1 MKIKLLFS
9 ILIFSII
16 IFIPLYSEAGTT
28 VTLTPDPLIP
38 APFIGTE
45 LSDAEAE
52 FEQFV
57 DGFFTE
63 NEEVIPSAFAMVN
76 TLGYPNGKSAIKQF
90 PHFEFG
96 VAVGAGILELNRS
109 DDFSEENPTIPFGGI
124 NGAFHIGTGIT
135 ERLDVTVKFFSLSWF
150 YKVDESFD
158 DESEDVSY
166 KVTVKDTD
174 IYSVGAKFR
183 YNLLPSITLIPI
195 LFTFGGVSLNLGFD
209 YMNGETKTILEMQ
222 DTEDIEISGWTVPAK
237 ATYTNE
243 GKIEWSFFSVTP
255 EILVYLDLLYFISLY
270 TGPSVSLNYGS
281 FDFTMD
287 GSGNIVSDSAVGP
300 FTAGTDI
307 ADIDVAIAY
316 SMTPYAMIPK
326 WTVGL
331 EFNLW
336 VLKLQA
342 EVTSILSS
350 PNDSV
355 MGQVGVRM
363 QF

>member
-1 MKIKLLFS
+1 MKIKVLFS
-9 ILIFSII
+9 LLIFSII
-16 IFIPLYSEAGTT
+16 LFLPLYSEAGTD
-28 VTLTPDPLIP
+28 VTITP
-38 APFIGTE
+38 AGGFTFIE
-45 LSDAEAE
+45 ISDAEDD

-63 NEEVIPSAFAMVN
+63 NEEVIPSALAMVN

-96 VAVGAGILELNRS
+96 VAVGAGILEMNRS
-109 DDFSEENPTIPFGGI
+109 DDFSEEKPTIPFGGI

-135 ERLDVTVKFFSLSWF
+135 ERLDVTVKFFSLGWF
-150 YKVDESFD
+150 YRVDESFD

-166 KVTVKDTD
+166 KVTVRDTEV
-174 IYSVGAKFR
+174 YSVGAKFR

-222 DTEDIEISGWTVPAK
+222 DAEDVEIAGAGLISAT

-270 TGPSVSLNYGS
+270 TGPSVSFNYGS
-281 FDFTMD
+281 FDFKMD
-287 GSGNIVSDSAVGP
+287 GDGTIKSDVTFVPVVTEGE
-300 FTAGTDI
+300 TLGT
-307 ADIDVAIAY
+307 IDVAIDY
-316 SMTPYAMIPK
+316 SMKPYAMIPK

>member
-1 MKIKLLFS
+1 MPQFGLT
-9 ILIFSII
+9 
-16 IFIPLYSEAGTT
+16 GT
-28 VTLTPDPLIP
+28 LKD
-38 APFIGTE
+38 
-45 LSDAEAE
+45 DAEAE

-63 NEEVIPSAFAMVN
+63 NEEIIPSAFAMVN

-96 VAVGAGILELNRS
+96 MAVGAGILELNRY
-109 DDFSEENPTIPFGGI
+109 DDFSEEKPTIPFGGI

-135 ERLDVTVKFFSLSWF
+135 ERLDVTVKFFSLGWF
-150 YKVDESFD
+150 YRVDESID

-209 YMNGETKTILEMQ
+209 YMNGETKTILEMS
-222 DTEDIEISGWTVPAK
+222 DEEEITFDGFGVDVSTLAE
-237 ATYTNE
+237 YRNE

-270 TGPSVSLNYGS
+270 TGPSVSFNYGS

-287 GSGNIVSDSAVGP
+287 GDGKIYQNDDNPVITAV
-300 FTAGTDI
+300 AAKGTEL
-307 ADIDVAIAY
+307 ADIDMKIDY
-316 SMTPYAMIPK
+316 SMKPYAMIPK

>member
-1 MKIKLLFS
+1 MKIKVLFS
-9 ILIFSII
+9 LLIFSII
-16 IFIPLYSEAGTT
+16 LFLPLYSEAGTD
-28 VTLTPDPLIP
+28 VTITP
-38 APFIGTE
+38 AGGFTFIE
-45 LSDAEAE
+45 ISDAEDD

-63 NEEVIPSAFAMVN
+63 NEEVIPSALAMVN

-96 VAVGAGILELNRS
+96 VAVGAGILEMNRS
-109 DDFSEENPTIPFGGI
+109 DDFSEEKPTIPFGGI

-135 ERLDVTVKFFSLSWF
+135 ERLDVTVKFFSLGWF
-150 YKVDESFD
+150 YRVDESFD

-166 KVTVKDTD
+166 KVTVRDTEV
-174 IYSVGAKFR
+174 YSVGAKFR

-209 YMNGETKTILEMQ
+209 YMNG
-222 DTEDIEISGWTVPAK
+222 D
-237 ATYTNE
+237 
-243 GKIEWSFFSVTP
+243 
-255 EILVYLDLLYFISLY
+255 Y
-270 TGPSVSLNYGS
+270 TGPSVSFNYGS
-281 FDFTMD
+281 FDFKMD
-287 GSGNIVSDSAVGP
+287 GDGTIKSDVTFVPVVTEGE
-300 FTAGTDI
+300 TLGT
-307 ADIDVAIAY
+307 IDVAIDY
-316 SMTPYAMIPK
+316 SMKPYAMIPK